1 VADCRSDEGGVHV
14 PRARVPG
21 GGVLGDGVVGAG
33 CRVAAW
39 WVPGADVVDVGVP
52 TWWTLGCRAAGY
64 WETAWWVPGPDVV
77 DVGVPGAGCRV
88 PGGGVV
94 DVGVPGVSGGDVG
107 AVMCQTATW
116 GGDVPDGDVSGD
128 GASRAGV

>member
-88 PGGGVV
+88 AAWWTLECRGYRAATW
-94 DVGVPGVSGGDVG
+94 G